1 MLEIKNNVIYLTKGD
16 TGVINIEVT
25 GSDVSDKELRFTVRN
40 AGNLDNIMFTLVSGE
55 EPTEAGQISHEAGTN
70 KWTVQI
76 YRAATTELKRKR
88 YFYDFAIEDENS
100 GDKITFVGGGV
111 NKTEFWVT

>member
-1 MLEIKNNVIYLTKGD
+1 MLEIKNDVIYLTKGD
-16 TGVINIEVT
+16 SGVINIEVT
-25 GSDVSDKELRFTVRN
+25 GSDVSDKDLRFTVRN
-40 AGNLDNIMFTLVSGE
+40 AVNLDNVMFTLVSGE
-55 EPTEAGQISHEAGTN
+55 AATTAGQISHEAGTN

-76 YRAATTELKRKR
+76 YTTATADLKRKK

-100 GDKITFVGGGV
+100 GDKITFVGGGI